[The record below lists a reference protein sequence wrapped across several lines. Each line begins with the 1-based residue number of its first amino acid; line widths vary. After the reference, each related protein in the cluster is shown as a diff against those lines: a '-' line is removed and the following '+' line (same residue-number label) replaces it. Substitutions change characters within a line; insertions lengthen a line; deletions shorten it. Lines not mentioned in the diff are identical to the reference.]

1 MCPIYLYVT
10 KSEKT
15 IFNIKDDY
23 VILLLS
29 LNTKYGWLGM
39 KRLKKYFSQIKK
51 KEFFH
56 KSIIYR
62 KNFLNIFSINIFN
75 VFFDIPSYLEY
86 VALFVFIHDTS

>member
-1 MCPIYLYVT
+1 MVRNEAF
-10 KSEKT
+10 EK
-15 IFNIKDDY
+15 IFFTN
-23 VILLLS
+23 
-29 LNTKYGWLGM
+29 
-39 KRLKKYFSQIKK
+39 KK
-51 KEFFH
+51 KRFFH